1 MNFNNVFLNILNF
14 FNCYNLGNDN
24 NNDDIVLDDDL
35 PIIDENEI
43 LLPSKKDKINFFDY
57 DNYNW

>member
-14 FNCYNLGNDN
+14 FNCYNLGKD
-24 NNDDIVLDDDL
+24 NDDIVLDDDL

>member
-14 FNCYNLGNDN
+14 FNCYNLGYDN

-43 LLPSKKDKINFFDY
+43 LLPSKKDKINFLDY
-57 DNYNW
+57 DNFHW

>member
-14 FNCYNLGNDN
+14 FNCYNLGKDS
-24 NNDDIVLDDDL
+24 DDIVLDDDL

>member
-14 FNCYNLGNDN
+14 FNCYNLGYDN

-43 LLPSKKDKINFFDY
+43 LLPSKKDKNKFF
-57 DNYNW
+57 